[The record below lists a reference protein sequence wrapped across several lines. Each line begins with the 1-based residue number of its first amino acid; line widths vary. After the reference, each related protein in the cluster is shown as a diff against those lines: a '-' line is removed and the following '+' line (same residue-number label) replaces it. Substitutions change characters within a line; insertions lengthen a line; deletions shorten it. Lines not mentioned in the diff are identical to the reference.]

1 MIKKIY
7 KLLSERQQKR
17 SVAVMFMVLLRA
29 LLDFAGVA
37 ALIPV
42 LLAILE
48 PDGSREKMLTLCCI
62 ILLFVMLKNGLVIL
76 LARMQSRFLLDI
88 YRDFSRRMF
97 VNYYRR
103 GLLFLRGTPATEA
116 RSELCMLHIQF
127 VRIGTR
133 LSHSE

>member
-103 GLLFLRGTPATEA
+103 GLLFLKGTSSLQLGKFSKLCLPSS
-116 RSELCMLHIQF
+116 RS
-127 VRIGTR
+127 
-133 LSHSE
+133 

>member
-42 LLAILE
+42 LLA
-48 PDGSREKMLTLCCI
+48 M
-62 ILLFVMLKNGLVIL
+62 V
-76 LARMQSRFLLDI
+76 A
-88 YRDFSRRMF
+88 
-97 VNYYRR
+97 
-103 GLLFLRGTPATEA
+103 
-116 RSELCMLHIQF
+116 
-127 VRIGTR
+127 VRKC
-133 LSHSE
+133 

>member
-1 MIKKIY
+1 MVGFISKLCPVTTMIKKIY

-62 ILLFVMLKNGLVIL
+62 ILLFVM
-76 LARMQSRFLLDI
+76 Q
-88 YRDFSRRMF
+88 
-97 VNYYRR
+97 
-103 GLLFLRGTPATEA
+103 
-116 RSELCMLHIQF
+116 
-127 VRIGTR
+127 IGR
-133 LSHSE
+133 AHV

>member
-1 MIKKIY
+1 MVGFISKLCPVTTMIKKIY

-48 PDGSREKMLTLCCI
+48 PDGSRNRCADK
-62 ILLFVMLKNGLVIL
+62 V
-76 LARMQSRFLLDI
+76 
-88 YRDFSRRMF
+88 
-97 VNYYRR
+97 
-103 GLLFLRGTPATEA
+103 
-116 RSELCMLHIQF
+116 
-127 VRIGTR
+127 
-133 LSHSE
+133 

>member
-17 SVAVMFMVLLRA
+17 SVAVMFVVLLRA

-37 ALIPV
+37 ALIPI

-62 ILLFVMLKNGLVIL
+62 ILLFVMLK
-76 LARMQSRFLLDI
+76 
-88 YRDFSRRMF
+88 
-97 VNYYRR
+97 
-103 GLLFLRGTPATEA
+103 
-116 RSELCMLHIQF
+116 
-127 VRIGTR
+127 IGW
-133 LSHSE
+133 LYSWHVCKAVFY

>member
-97 VNYYRR
+97 GDY
-103 GLLFLRGTPATEA
+103 F
-116 RSELCMLHIQF
+116 S
-127 VRIGTR
+127 
-133 LSHSE
+133 

>member
-103 GLLFLRGTPATEA
+103 GLLFLKGTSTKSLTMRKTGANTHK
-116 RSELCMLHIQF
+116 LN
-127 VRIGTR
+127 V
-133 LSHSE
+133 